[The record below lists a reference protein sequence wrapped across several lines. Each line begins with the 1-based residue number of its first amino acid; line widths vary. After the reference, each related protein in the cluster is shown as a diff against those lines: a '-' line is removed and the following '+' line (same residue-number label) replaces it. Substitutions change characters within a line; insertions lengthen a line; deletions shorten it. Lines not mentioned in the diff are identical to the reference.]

1 MGKRRGQ
8 TLGYEWGQTPKA
20 LLNLEGTDS
29 EPMLKFD
36 GDRPISNIS
45 NNGDRPLTSRGLS
58 PPFSA
63 KKTFLTFN
71 YLSLKII
78 YRFK

>member
-8 TLGYEWGQTPKA
+8 TLGYEWGQTPEA
-20 LLNLEGTDS
+20 
-29 EPMLKFD
+29 MLKFG
-36 GDRPISNIS
+36 GDRPLSNIS

>member
-8 TLGYEWGQTPKA
+8 IPEA
-20 LLNLEGTDS
+20 LLNLGGTDS

-36 GDRPISNIS
+36 GDRPLGKGICV
-45 NNGDRPLTSRGLS
+45 GDRPLTSRGLS
-58 PPFSA
+58 PPFSE

>member
-8 TLGYEWGQTPKA
+8 TLGYEGGQTPKA
-20 LLNLEGTDS
+20 LLNLGGQTPEA
-29 EPMLKFD
+29 MLKFG
-36 GDRPISNIS
+36 GDRPLSNIS

-58 PPFSA
+58 PTFSA

>member
-8 TLGYEWGQTPKA
+8 TLGYEGGQTPKA

-36 GDRPISNIS
+36 GDRPLGKGICV
-45 NNGDRPLTSRGLS
+45 GDRPLTSRGLS

-63 KKTFLTFN
+63 KKNFSDF
-71 YLSLKII
+71 
-78 YRFK
+78 

>member
-8 TLGYEWGQTPKA
+8 TLGYEGGQTPEA
-20 LLNLEGTDS
+20 
-29 EPMLKFD
+29 MLKFG
-36 GDRPISNIS
+36 GDRPLSNIS

-58 PPFSA
+58 PTFSA